1 MVPLSASHIENS
13 NFQSRSKFKAKVVKF
28 TLVSY
33 GPFQTTVGYLS
44 LRLACGRSVHD
55 NTISLALEGH
65 GSMEVQGA
73 IKLEK
78 LVSNVKVVSCML
90 FIIILYDEFSAL
102 VWAQANNDGFPLVDP
117 IPVHLALEVSVD
129 TECATFKVDEVGEVN
144 SPNKYGYLVLLTEG

>member
-1 MVPLSASHIENS
+1 MGLFRDV
-13 NFQSRSKFKAKVVKF
+13 
-28 TLVSY
+28 
-33 GPFQTTVGYLS
+33 PFQTTVGYLS

-90 FIIILYDEFSAL
+90 FIIILYDEFSTMMDSPSL
-102 VWAQANNDGFPLVDP
+102 TLSLCILHWKFRLIQNVL
-117 IPVHLALEVSVD
+117 HLKSMRLASV
-129 TECATFKVDEVGEVN
+129 VN